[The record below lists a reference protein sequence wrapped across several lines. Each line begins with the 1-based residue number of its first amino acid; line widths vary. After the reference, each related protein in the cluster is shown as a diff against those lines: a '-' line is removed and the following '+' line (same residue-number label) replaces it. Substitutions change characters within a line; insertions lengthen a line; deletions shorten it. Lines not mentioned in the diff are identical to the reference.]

1 MDRGGSERERNQ
13 AMNTVLTLHDPAT
26 ARRYYEQ
33 GLWRPD
39 TFYSLLRGH
48 AERRPSAFAL
58 RDSARHI
65 SWHELL
71 DWTDAL
77 AAALHDAG
85 VVPGQRVSLWTSNR
99 IESVVGLLACA
110 RNGYVCNPS
119 LHLNY
124 TGDEIAALLERIRAA
139 AVIAEEGYGAAT
151 PAVLDGI
158 AALPTMRRVFRLP
171 KGRAS
176 GAGFP
181 KPGDGAPPP
190 ADDNPDH
197 VCYLA
202 FTSGTTG
209 TPKGVLHSHNTLLAN
224 ARDLVKD
231 WGHDASTVL
240 LSLSPVSHHI
250 FWVALSQILITGGEL
265 VLNDPPAGRK
275 PLDWIVETGA
285 TYVMGVPTH
294 GMDILADQKARDIAR
309 LGKVGVFYM
318 AGAPIPP
325 VTAEAFLKQGVKPQN
340 VYGMTENSSH
350 QYTYP
355 SDDPATICGTCGRGG
370 GGYTVRLFAQDNRD
384 VEVPVGEVGQIGG
397 KGACLM
403 LGYFGNQQAT
413 EESFN
418 KDGWFLSGDLG
429 RLDAKGNLAIVGRMK
444 DIIIRGGHNIHP
456 AKIEDL
462 AIKHPLIVKAAAF
475 PVPDERLGEKVGLAV
490 MPVAKD
496 APAGAEMLDHLHAAG
511 LSKFDMPEYYIV
523 MDEFPL
529 TASGK
534 ILKRELAD
542 WARTGRIK
550 PAAVRFVEPDKRKE
564 A

>member
-1 MDRGGSERERNQ
+1 
-13 AMNTVLTLHDPAT
+13 MNTVLTLHDPAT

-39 TFYSLLRGH
+39 TFYSLMRGH
-48 AERRPSAFAL
+48 AEARPDAWAMRDGARRITW
-58 RDSARHI
+58 R
-65 SWHELL
+65 ELL
-71 DWTDAL
+71 AWTDAL
-77 AAALHDAG
+77 AADLHGAG
-85 VVPGQRVSLWTSNR
+85 VVQGQRVSLWTSNR
-99 IESVVGLLACA
+99 IESVIGLLASA

-124 TGDEIAALLERIRAA
+124 TGEEITALLQRIRAA
-139 AVIAEEGYGAAT
+139 ALIAEEGYGAAS

-158 AALPTMRRVFRLP
+158 AVLSAMKRVLRLP
-171 KGRAS
+171 KGRVS
-176 GAGFP
+176 GPGFP
-181 KPGDGAPPP
+181 KAGDGIPPP
-190 ADDNPDH
+190 ADGNPDR

-231 WGHDASTVL
+231 WGHDTSTVL

-250 FWVALSQILITGGEL
+250 FWVALSQVLVAGGEL
-265 VLNDPPAGRK
+265 VLNDPPAGMK
-275 PLDWIVETGA
+275 PLDWIVEAGA

-294 GMDILADQKARDIAR
+294 GMDILADQRSRGLERIGNVR
-309 LGKVGVFYM
+309 VFYM

-325 VTAEAFLKQGVKPQN
+325 VTAEAFLKQGIKPQN

-355 SDDPATICGTCGRGG
+355 GDDPQTICGTCGRGG
-370 GGYTVRLFAQDNRD
+370 GGYAVRLFAQDNRD
-384 VEVPVGEVGQIGG
+384 VEVPIGEVGQIGG

-403 LGYFGNQQAT
+403 LGYFDNQQAT
-413 EESFN
+413 EEPFN

-429 RLDAKGNLAIVGRMK
+429 RMDSQGNLAIVGRMK

-462 AIKHPLIVKAAAF
+462 AIKHPLVAKAAAF

-490 MPVAKD
+490 MPLASN
-496 APAGAEMLDHLHAAG
+496 APAGEAMLEHLHAAG

-523 MDEFPL
+523 MDAFPL

-542 WARTGRIK
+542 WARTGRIR
-550 PAAVRFVEPDKRKE
+550 PAPVRFSDPQKRKE

>member
-1 MDRGGSERERNQ
+1 
-13 AMNTVLTLHDPAT
+13 MNTVLTLHNPAT

-39 TFYSLLRGH
+39 TFHSLMRRH
-48 AERRPSAFAL
+48 AETRPEAWAMRDGARRVTW
-58 RDSARHI
+58 R
-65 SWHELL
+65 ELL
-71 DWTDAL
+71 EWTDAL
-77 AAALHDAG
+77 AADLHGAG
-85 VVPGQRVSLWTSNR
+85 IVQGQRVSLWTSNR
-99 IESVVGLLACA
+99 IESVIGLLASA
-110 RNGYVCNPS
+110 RNGYICNPS

-124 TGDEIAALLERIRAA
+124 TGEEIVALLQRIRAA
-139 AVIAEEGYGAAT
+139 SLIAENGYGAAS
-151 PAVLDGI
+151 PAVLDEI
-158 AALPTMRRVFRLP
+158 TALPAMKRVHRLP
-171 KGRAS
+171 KGRTS
-176 GAGFP
+176 GAAFP
-181 KPGDGAPPP
+181 KPGDGVPPP
-190 ADDNPDH
+190 ADANPDR

-231 WGHDASTVL
+231 WGHDTSTVL

-250 FWVALSQILITGGEL
+250 FWVALSQILIAGGEL
-265 VLNDPPAGRK
+265 VLNDPPAGMK
-275 PLDWIVETGA
+275 SLDWIVETGA

-294 GMDILADQKARDIAR
+294 GMDILADQQFRGMERIGKAR
-309 LGKVGVFYM
+309 VFYM

-325 VTAEAFLKQGVKPQN
+325 ATAESFLKQGITPQN

-355 SDDPATICGTCGRGG
+355 GDDPATICSTCGRGG
-370 GGYTVRLFAQDNRD
+370 GSYTVRLFAQDNRD
-384 VEVPVGEVGQIGG
+384 VEAPTGEVGQIGG

-403 LGYFGNQQAT
+403 LGYFDNQQAT

-429 RLDAKGNLAIVGRMK
+429 RFDVKGNLTIVGRMK

-462 AIKHPLIVKAAAF
+462 AIKHPLVAKAAAF

-490 MPVAKD
+490 MPLASD
-496 APAGAEMLDHLHAAG
+496 APAGDVMLEHLHATG

-523 MDEFPL
+523 MEEFPL

-542 WARTGRIK
+542 WARTGRIR
-550 PAAVRFVEPDKRKE
+550 PAPVRFADPEKRKE

>member
-1 MDRGGSERERNQ
+1 MRV
-13 AMNTVLTLHDPAT
+13 NTVLTLHDPAA

-33 GLWRPD
+33 GLWQPETFHALIRRHAAARPD
-39 TFYSLLRGH
+39 AY
-48 AERRPSAFAL
+48 AM
-58 RDSARHI
+58 RDSARRLT
-65 SWHELL
+65 WRELL
-71 DWTDAL
+71 AWTDAI
-77 AAALHDAG
+77 AADLHAAG
-85 VVPGQRVSLWTSNR
+85 VTPGQRVSLWTSNR
-99 IESVVGLLACA
+99 VESVIGLLACA

-124 TGDEIAALLERIRAA
+124 TGEEIAALLDRIRAA
-139 AVIAEEGYGAAT
+139 AVFAEEGYGAAS
-151 PAVLDGI
+151 PQVFEAI
-158 AALPTMRRVFRLP
+158 SALPAMKRVFRLP
-171 KGRAS
+171 KGRDS
-176 GAGFP
+176 GPDFP
-181 KPGDGAPPP
+181 KPGEGAPPD
-190 ADDNPDH
+190 ADDNPDR

-224 ARDLVKD
+224 ARDMVKD
-231 WGHDASTVL
+231 WGHDTNTVL
-240 LSLSPVSHHI
+240 LSLSPISHHI

-265 VLNDPPAGRK
+265 VLNDPPKGMK

-294 GMDILADQKARDIAR
+294 GMDILADQKARGMAR
-309 LGKVGVFYM
+309 IGKVRTFYM

-325 VTAEAFLKQGVKPQN
+325 VTAESFLQQGINPQN

-355 SDDPATICGTCGRGG
+355 SDDPVTICTTCGRGG
-370 GGYTVRLFAQDNRD
+370 GSYTVRLFAQDNRD
-384 VEVPVGEVGQIGG
+384 VAVPRGEVGQIGG

-403 LGYFGNQQAT
+403 LGYFDNQQAT

-418 KDGWFLSGDLG
+418 SDGWFLSGDLG
-429 RLDAKGNLAIVGRMK
+429 RLDEQGNLAIVGRMK

-462 AIKHPLIVKAAAF
+462 AIKHPLVAKAAAF
-475 PVPDERLGEKVGLAV
+475 AIPDERLGEKVGLAV
-490 MPVAKD
+490 LPTAKD
-496 APAGAEMLDHLHAAG
+496 APAGLDMLDHLHTAG

-523 MDEFPL
+523 MEDFPL

-542 WARTGRIK
+542 WARSGRIA
-550 PAAVRFVEPDKRKE
+550 PTPVRFVEPEKRKE
-564 A
+564 T

>member
-1 MDRGGSERERNQ
+1 MLV
-13 AMNTVLTLHDPAT
+13 NTVLTLHDPAA
-26 ARRYYEQ
+26 ARKYYGD
-33 GLWRPD
+33 GLWQPD
-39 TFYSLLRGH
+39 TFYSLIQRH
-48 AERRPSAFAL
+48 AEARPNAFAM
-58 RDSARHI
+58 RDSGRRITWA
-65 SWHELL
+65 ELL
-71 DWTDAL
+71 AWTDAI
-77 AAALHDAG
+77 AADLHAAG
-85 VVPGQRVSLWTSNR
+85 VSPGQRVSLWTSNR
-99 IESVVGLLACA
+99 VESVTGMLACA

-124 TGDEIAALLERIRAA
+124 TGEEITALLDRIRAA
-139 AVIAEEGYGAAT
+139 AIFAEEGYGAASD
-151 PAVLDGI
+151 AVFDDI
-158 AALPTMRRVFRLP
+158 AALPAMRRIFRMP
-171 KGRAS
+171 AGRDS
-176 GAGFP
+176 GADFP
-181 KPGDGAPPP
+181 QPGADTPPP
-190 ADDNPDH
+190 ADDNPDR

-224 ARDLVKD
+224 ARDMVKD
-231 WGHDASTVL
+231 WGHDESTVL
-240 LSLSPVSHHI
+240 LSLSPISHHI

-265 VLNDPPAGRK
+265 VLNDPPKGMK

-294 GMDILADQKARDIAR
+294 GMDILDDQKSRGMDRIGQVR
-309 LGKVGVFYM
+309 TFYM

-325 VTAEAFLKQGVKPQN
+325 VTAEAFLNQGIKPQN

-355 SDDPATICGTCGRGG
+355 SDEPVTICATCGRGG
-370 GGYTVRLFAQDNRD
+370 ASYTVRLFDQENRD

-403 LGYFGNQQAT
+403 LGYFDNQQAT

-429 RLDAKGNLAIVGRMK
+429 RLDEKGNLAIVGRMK

-462 AIKHPLIVKAAAF
+462 AIKHPLVAKAAAF
-475 PVPDERLGEKVGLAV
+475 AIPDERLGEKVGLAV
-490 MPVAKD
+490 LPLAKD
-496 APAGAEMLDHLHAAG
+496 APEGLEMLDYLHTAG

-523 MDEFPL
+523 MEDLPL

-542 WARTGRIK
+542 WARAGRIK
-550 PAAVRFVEPDKRKE
+550 PTPVRFVDPEKRKE
-564 A
+564 S

>member
-1 MDRGGSERERNQ
+1 M
-13 AMNTVLTLHDPAT
+13 MNTVLTLHDPAA
-26 ARRYYEQ
+26 ARRYYEA
-33 GLWRPD
+33 GLWRAD
-39 TFYSLLRGH
+39 TFYSLMRGH
-48 AERRPSAFAL
+48 AEARPNAFAM
-58 RDSARHI
+58 RDSARRVT
-65 SWHELL
+65 WHELL

-99 IESVVGLLACA
+99 VESVIGLLACA

-124 TGDEIAALLERIRAA
+124 TGEEITALLERIRAA
-139 AVIAEEGYGAAT
+139 ALIAEEGYGAAT

-158 AALPTMRRVFRLP
+158 AALPSMRRVFRLP

-176 GAGFP
+176 GADFP
-181 KPGDGAPPP
+181 KPGDGSAPP
-190 ADDNPDH
+190 ADDNPDR

-231 WGHDASTVL
+231 WGHGTSTVL
-240 LSLSPVSHHI
+240 LSLSPISHHI
-250 FWVALSQILITGGEL
+250 FWVALSQILLTGGEL
-265 VLNDPPAGRK
+265 VLNDPPAGLK

-294 GMDILADQKARDIAR
+294 GMDILADQKTRGMAR
-309 LGKVGVFYM
+309 LGKVEVFYM

-325 VTAEAFLKQGVKPQN
+325 VTAESFLKQGIKPQN

-355 SDDPATICGTCGRGG
+355 SDDPVTICSTCGRGG
-370 GGYTVRLFAQDNRD
+370 GSYAVRLFAQDNRD
-384 VEVPVGEVGQIGG
+384 VEVAPGAVGQIGG

-403 LGYFGNQQAT
+403 LGYFDNQQAT

-429 RLDAKGNLAIVGRMK
+429 RLDDKGNLAIVGRMK

-456 AKIEDL
+456 ARIEDL
-462 AIKHPLIVKAAAF
+462 AIKHPQVAKAAAF
-475 PVPDERLGEKVGLAV
+475 AVPDERLGEKVGLAIL
-490 MPVAKD
+490 PLADD
-496 APAGAEMLDHLHAAG
+496 APEGETMLEHLHAAG

-523 MDEFPL
+523 MEEFPL

-534 ILKRELAD
+534 ILKRELVEWVRA
-542 WARTGRIK
+542 GRIR
-550 PAAVRFVEPDKRKE
+550 PAPLRYVDREKGKE
-564 A
+564 S